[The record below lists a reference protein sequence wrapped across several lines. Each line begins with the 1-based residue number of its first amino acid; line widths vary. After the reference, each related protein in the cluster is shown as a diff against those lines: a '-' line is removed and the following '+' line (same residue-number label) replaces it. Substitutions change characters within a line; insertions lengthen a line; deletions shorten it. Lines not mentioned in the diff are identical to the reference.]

1 MPKRDG
7 NAVWNGG
14 LTGGNGTIKV
24 GDALFEGQYSFS
36 SRFEEGEGTNPE
48 ELIASAHA
56 GCYSMAFSAELE
68 GAGFTP
74 NSVSTKASV
83 WIEKGDD
90 GFSITRILLS
100 TEGDVPGIDDA
111 KFQEVATA
119 AKEGCPVSR
128 ALSAVDIS
136 LEATL
141 RS

>member
-14 LTGGNGTIKV
+14 LTDGNGTIKV

-48 ELIASAHA
+48 ELIAAAHA
-56 GCYSMAFSAELE
+56 GCYSMAFSAQLE
-68 GAGFTP
+68 AAGFTP
-74 NSVSTKASV
+74 KSVNTTASV
-83 WIEKGDD
+83 WIEKGDE

-100 TEGDVPGIDDA
+100 TKGDVPGIDDS

-141 RS
+141 SS